1 MAAGPPDQMPS
12 RFVQEGGGGES
23 RRNRPVS
30 EAWLRYLDSTLNP
43 PARGRPRTRT
53 GGLADAPDVPSRRDG
68 GARPAPCPPHVRPRP
83 VLPSPPLRLPS
94 PSPIALGREGSMACT
109 SLFPCAAE
117 GALRRRGAQ
126 QQTGRARRRRHIG
139 CAVVWICSP
148 KLSCPHSTMTATPAT
163 RMNPPRPH
171 VQHS

>member
-12 RFVQEGGGGES
+12 RFVQEGGGDS

-68 GARPAPCPPHVRPRP
+68 GARPAPCPPHVRPLP
-83 VLPSPPLRLPS
+83 VLPSPPLLLPS

-126 QQTGRARRRRHIG
+126 QQTGRARRRRQNWLRSG
-139 CAVVWICSP
+139 VDLQSEAL
-148 KLSCPHSTMTATPAT
+148 LSSLNHDGHPSHTHEPSA
-163 RMNPPRPH
+163 PPR
-171 VQHS
+171 SA